1 MRALI
6 IYKFDLKCLLQYKS
20 NLRST
25 EKDNRKGT
33 NKQRKMVSISCT
45 AAVMFNLNLNLEHE
59 DKAVSNQDD
68 DQAIS
73 QDDQMRRRQEI
84 EDQEYARKVQVRKIE
99 KININLLHTQ
109 VET

>member
-1 MRALI
+1 
-6 IYKFDLKCLLQYKS
+6 
-20 NLRST
+20 
-25 EKDNRKGT
+25 
-33 NKQRKMVSISCT
+33 MVSISCT

-84 EDQEYARKVQVRKIE
+84 ED
-99 KININLLHTQ
+99 
-109 VET
+109 